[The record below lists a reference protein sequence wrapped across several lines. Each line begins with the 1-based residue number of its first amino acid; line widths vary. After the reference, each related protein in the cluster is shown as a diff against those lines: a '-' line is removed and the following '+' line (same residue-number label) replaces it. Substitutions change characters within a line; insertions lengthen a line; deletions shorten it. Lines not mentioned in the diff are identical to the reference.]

1 LASHIFR
8 LRQRRA
14 APYTESALGQLSY
27 RLGLVAGLLAV
38 IGIVLTGPVAP
49 AQSSQ
54 PVVIQIDVDQVV
66 HPLTAEI
73 VANGVAH
80 AESIGAAAVL
90 IRLNTPGG
98 LLSATEEIIQTILG
112 SRVPIVTYVSPSG
125 GKAASAGFMI
135 LVAGDVAAMAPGTNT
150 GAAHPVLLGGGEMDA
165 IMKQKVEN
173 DSAARMRA
181 IADARGRNAELAEQ
195 AVISSRS
202 FTEEEALEANLI
214 ELVAASTADLL
225 TALNGR
231 TVIRFDGTET
241 KLALDG
247 AVVEPVVLSY
257 RQKILLPLTDPSLAL
272 IVLVLGALGVYIE
285 FTNPGLI
292 LPGVAGGILILVGL
306 MALSLLPINWAG
318 AGLIAFGVACL
329 VLEAFVLSHGILAAG
344 GIGAMVLGM
353 VILVDTEVPELSIGW
368 GIAMMIVV
376 PFALI
381 TVFLLQLAVRSFRY
395 KVTTG
400 IESLVGVIGQAK
412 TEIGQDGRVFV
423 HGELWNATA
432 ATPIATGTA
441 VRIVTVEGLRLTVEP
456 AEPASD

>member
-1 LASHIFR
+1 
-8 LRQRRA
+8 
-14 APYTESALGQLSY
+14 
-27 RLGLVAGLLAV
+27 
-38 IGIVLTGPVAP
+38 
-49 AQSSQ
+49 
-54 PVVIQIDVDQVV
+54 
-66 HPLTAEI
+66 
-73 VANGVAH
+73 
-80 AESIGAAAVL
+80 
-90 IRLNTPGG
+90 
-98 LLSATEEIIQTILG
+98 
-112 SRVPIVTYVSPSG
+112 
-125 GKAASAGFMI
+125 
-135 LVAGDVAAMAPGTNT
+135 MAPGTNT

-368 GIAMMIVV
+368 GIAMLIVV

-400 IESLVGVIGQAK
+400 IESLVGAVGSAK

-432 ATPIATGTA
+432 TAPIATGTA
-441 VRIVTVEGLRLTVEP
+441 VRIVAIEGLRLTVEP
-456 AEPASD
+456 ASD